1 MSFLNADQFNSE
13 DKEKFHPGTGE
24 AFVAQPETVL
34 AGKRCLV
41 VDDELLIA
49 LDIEQI
55 LGRPARDRHLPASA
69 DDAMAALAQR
79 TAFRLA
85 VLDIYCAGRRATSPA
100 SPPHFTLQNTPF
112 IFLTGMRGV
121 DLRPGEFPAVP
132 VVEKPCQPAVL
143 VEAVVR
149 AIAAR

>member
-1 MSFLNADQFNSE
+1 M
-13 DKEKFHPGTGE
+13 
-24 AFVAQPETVL
+24 AQSGTVL

-55 LGRPARDRHLPASA
+55 LRAAGAASVTCLASA
-69 DDAMAALAQR
+69 EEALASLR
-79 TAFRLA
+79 SGPRFDVA
-85 VLDIYCAGRRATSPA
+85 VLDILLRGATRDSLSVA
-100 SPPHFTLQNTPF
+100 AALQSHSTPF
-112 IFLTGMRGV
+112 IFLTGMRGA

>member
-1 MSFLNADQFNSE
+1 MPEELI
-13 DKEKFHPGTGE
+13 PGTRKSSIQE
-24 AFVAQPETVL
+24 LEQAFVAQSGTVL

-55 LGRPARDRHLPASA
+55 LRAAGAASVTCLASA
-69 DDAMAALAQR
+69 EEALASLR
-79 TAFRLA
+79 SGPRFDVA
-85 VLDIYCAGRRATSPA
+85 VLDILLRGATRDSLSVA
-100 SPPHFTLQNTPF
+100 AALQSQNTPF

-143 VEAVVR
+143 VGAVVR